1 MDKSQR
7 RVILLRDVT
16 CIAIGA
22 TGMLEQ
28 MFIGPVSPILVP
40 AFLAMLLGPAYW
52 GLSAQRNNGGH
63 GTIEPSSSPPSGEQQ
78 PSSQQQS

>member
-1 MDKSQR
+1 MI
-7 RVILLRDVT
+7 ILQGVT

-28 MFIGPVSPILVP
+28 MFIGPVSPVLVP

-52 GLSAQRNNGGH
+52 GLLAQRKPDGPS
-63 GTIEPSSSPPSGEQQ
+63 TTESSSQSPSAE
-78 PSSQQQS
+78 QQQSSRLQP

>member
-1 MDKSQR
+1 
-7 RVILLRDVT
+7 VILLRDVT
-16 CIAIGA
+16 CIVIGA

-52 GLSAQRNNGGH
+52 GLWAQRKPDGQNITG
-63 GTIEPSSSPPSGEQQ
+63 PSSPSPSAEPQQ
-78 PSSQQQS
+78 SSQQQS